1 MKDAKILFK
10 KAIEKKRPIRIK
22 LLGDSITHGVG
33 GTGWA
38 MVGEPIVEDFKRSPD
53 SFCWAKLFRDYMKEK
68 YDAEVINNGCTGTT
82 IQFIIEH
89 FETLVSAD
97 DDLVICTIGTNNRHR
112 SKELGERPSREEW
125 GKVFYD
131 AVLTLD
137 GMFKAKGKRV
147 IFVANRKED
156 IVFADVYFEVTGI
169 SEVTANALC
178 VQNESIYLQSGDA
191 RIGLINNVRSEPCTV
206 RTEDENGAL
215 IEAVH
220 PDKKSVYGMAQ
231 IKGVWHEEGFVVE
244 GMYLATVGSTLDI
257 YTKYASCTITITSIE
272 QK

>member
-1 MKDAKILFK
+1 MQERKMDMDQRQKRISGPRFNIFDFLIIL
-10 KAIEKKRPIRIK
+10 AIVACV
-22 LLGDSITHGVG
+22 T
-33 GTGWA
+33 A
-38 MVGEPIVEDFKRSPD
+38 
-53 SFCWAKLFRDYMKEK
+53 
-68 YDAEVINNGCTGTT
+68 
-82 IQFIIEH
+82 II
-89 FETLVSAD
+89 A
-97 DDLVICTIGTNNRHR
+97 
-112 SKELGERPSREEW
+112 
-125 GKVFYD
+125 
-131 AVLTLD
+131 
-137 GMFKAKGKRV
+137 RV

-231 IKGVWHEEGFVVE
+231 IKGLWHEEGFVVE